1 MRRPDFIAKHS
12 AFARGFLGR
21 LIARI
26 MARETYADNA
36 RAVERLGICGDDRV
50 IDIGCGPGAMLE
62 LIARQNPDV
71 KIVGIDPSPA
81 MIEVATSRNARAI
94 RSGQTSIIQSN
105 IEDVSRQVGL
115 FNKALC
121 AHVIYFWNDLETGLE
136 AIASLLDTRGKLSI
150 LYNPKGAAKTASF
163 PASIYTFYEADELL
177 AALDRAGFS
186 VISVDEVR
194 KNGPVVLIAERT

>member
-1 MRRPDFIAKHS
+1 MRRPDFIAKQS

-36 RAVERLGICGDDRV
+36 RAVELLGISAGDRV

-62 LIARQNPDV
+62 LIARQNPDA

-81 MIEVATSRNARAI
+81 MIQVATGRNAQAI
-94 RSGQTSIIQSN
+94 GSGQTRILQAKV
-105 IEDVSRQVGL
+105 EDVPGQVGQ
-115 FNKALC
+115 FDKALC
-121 AHVIYFWNDLETGLE
+121 AHVIYFWNDLETRLD
-136 AIASLLDTRGKLSI
+136 AIGSLLESRGKLSI
-150 LYNPKGAAKTASF
+150 LYNPKGAAKTESF
-163 PASIYTFYEADELL
+163 PDSIYTFYETDELQ

-186 VISVDEVR
+186 VISFEELR
-194 KNGPVVLIAERT
+194 ENGPVVLIAERT